1 MRLAVSAS
9 IGGVKASGRMTAMAM
24 AMMMAPN
31 PQA

>member
-24 AMMMAPN
+24 VMAPV

>member
-1 MRLAVSAS
+1 MSLAVSAS
-9 IGGVKASGRMTAMAM
+9 IGGVKASGRMMAI